1 MNLAT
6 TGMGYTFGV
15 FGKLGLVS
23 AALPYAWAHV
33 SGRVFEQA
41 GEVHRSGLG
50 DARLKFSV
58 NLIGNDAMGAGAFS
72 KAPRATIVGA
82 SLTAITPTGQYYGD
96 NEYGIHPAKCYA
108 QGWSL
113 IWFLRT
119 GEKNKAKGWQSSWGK
134 ILDVYLET
142 LAQTGELD
150 TAVDKAF
157 EGVDWEALEK
167 SWASYIG

>member
-1 MNLAT
+1 MT
-6 TGMGYTFGV
+6 
-15 FGKLGLVS
+15 LVS
-23 AALPYAWAHV
+23 RLTVASDVV
-33 SGRVFEQA
+33 SIVASTVPLEDFVRWSKAEYYGQNSLGFEA
-41 GEVHRSGLG
+41 GE
-50 DARLKFSV
+50 
-58 NLIGNDAMGAGAFS
+58 
-72 KAPRATIVGA
+72 
-82 SLTAITPTGQYYGD
+82 
-96 NEYGIHPAKCYA
+96 CYA